1 MKNVLHPKEKKYNA
15 RILEH
20 GKKVNPPLSKGVVI
34 FDEVKVAAKLHW
46 NSQNNVI
53 IGHGMTTQEMS
64 TMSDVYENLD
74 DSSEEAKKTD
84 YVLQTLS
91 RDMTSDC
98 NIIGPYYTN
107 SGPFKAKGML
117 A

>member
-1 MKNVLHPKEKKYNA
+1 MKNVLHPNEEKYDA

-20 GKKVNPPLSKGVVI
+20 GKKVNLPLLKGVVI
-34 FDEVKVAAKLHW
+34 FDEVKVAAKLHQ
-46 NSQNNVI
+46 NSQNNEI
-53 IGHGMTTQEMS
+53 IGHAMTTQEMS
-64 TMSDVYENLD
+64 TMSDVYEKLD
-74 DSSEEAKKTD
+74 DSSKEAKKTD

-98 NIIGPYYTN
+98 NIIGLYYTS
-107 SGPFKAKGML
+107 SGLFKAKEML